1 MFLGTIKNVDY
12 YHINTGT
19 EAKKILREISE
30 NPVEFVSEEHFSKLV
45 DNEHFK
51 AEYVRYYNSMGMWLI
66 FIISVVLL
74 QL

>member
-1 MFLGTIKNVDY
+1 MYLGTIKNVDY

-30 NPVEFVSEEHFSKLV
+30 KPVEFVLEEHFSKIV
-45 DNEHFK
+45 DNEHSK
-51 AEYVRYYNSMGMWLI
+51 AEYLRYYNSMGMWLV